1 MNRYK
6 KNIDRKMLKRKRYER
21 REGTVREGGKCEV
34 KGVNDTPDDYVLYI
48 SAMNRASCFL

>member
-1 MNRYK
+1 
-6 KNIDRKMLKRKRYER
+6 MLKRKRYER